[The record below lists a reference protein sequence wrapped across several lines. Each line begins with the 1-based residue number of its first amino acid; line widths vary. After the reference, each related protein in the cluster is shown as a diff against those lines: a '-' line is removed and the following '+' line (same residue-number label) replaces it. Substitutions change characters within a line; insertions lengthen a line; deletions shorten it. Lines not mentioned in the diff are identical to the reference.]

1 MASVTYD
8 NKVNIDVEGLKYTMD
23 GGADGHTLN
32 SSIDEIIHNIIDFK
46 ASELKIHKI
55 DGELWSFQFNINRD
69 GLNISDKLK
78 NGVSLFKTK
87 GNVDLTDIS
96 KYGKGIKS
104 SAHCIAPN
112 GYMILGLNIDNKLKM
127 AVYNQKLMSIIEPDT
142 LNSVNLEKLFHTSLV
157 LSFLQKKMAENI
169 ESTLDFIHP

>member
-1 MASVTYD
+1 MTSVTYD
-8 NKVNIDVEGLKYTMD
+8 NKVNIDVDGLKYTMD

-46 ASELKIHKI
+46 ASEILIHKI
-55 DGELWSFQFNINRD
+55 DGDLWSFQFNINRD

-104 SAHCIAPN
+104 SAHCISP
-112 GYMILGLNIDNKLKM
+112 K
-127 AVYNQKLMSIIEPDT
+127 II
-142 LNSVNLEKLFHTSLV
+142 
-157 LSFLQKKMAENI
+157 
-169 ESTLDFIHP
+169 